1 MFLIVNIVEA
11 GSGDC
16 KIRGRMFD
24 ANWRSQSINW
34 AHVQNL
40 PPSAKIPVSVVT
52 GKWFMVEVG
61 LTALFNKY
69 DQKQLHYLPAI
80 KYYVLANS
88 S

>member
-1 MFLIVNIVEA
+1 MVFPNFTGKRKFATTLPALVKMFLIVNIVEA

-40 PPSAKIPVSVVT
+40 PPNATIPVSVVT
-52 GKWFMVEVG
+52 GKWRMVEVG
-61 LTALFNKY
+61 LN
-69 DQKQLHYLPAI
+69 
-80 KYYVLANS
+80 VGG
-88 S
+88 